1 MIEVF
6 KMSFKVFPKRSI
18 ALFLQFLSSCS
29 SFLFFFLYLGAF
41 FVGQLLLSII
51 SSRAWFSS
59 ISLQVIPAA
68 FSSWRIFALCSVIS
82 KLSLSLMDLLLTLN
96 FDKGHSGLQLSGFI
110 HLPFPCF
117 FTDFGRIHN

>member
-6 KMSFKVFPKRSI
+6 KMTLKVCPNRSI
-18 ALFLQFLSSCS
+18 ALCLQFLSSCS
-29 SFLFFFLYLGAF
+29 YFLFFFLYLGAF

-82 KLSLSLMDLLLTLN
+82 KVSLSLMDLLLTLN
-96 FDKGHSGLQLSGFI
+96 FG
-110 HLPFPCF
+110 
-117 FTDFGRIHN
+117 